1 MLLKICGI
9 TREEDARYAA
19 LCGADFIG
27 AIHVESS
34 KRFVMIEQAKRF
46 FAAAKPAKS
55 VLVVRDMELE
65 KLQAIIT
72 DVHPYAV
79 QLHGHETP
87 EYAMS
92 LKDVKVWKAF
102 NLNTLN
108 DLQEAVDFPAEV
120 IVADSGGGTGKPC
133 DWTRAAEL
141 ARHRFI
147 FLAGGITPENVQE
160 AIATVHPVG
169 IDVAGGVES
178 AAGIKD
184 HEKIKKLCM
193 KMRQLSLSQ
202 KENGI

>member
-9 TREEDARYAA
+9 TWEEDARCAA
-19 LCGADFIG
+19 LYGADFIG

-34 KRFVMIEQAKRF
+34 KRFITIEQVKKI
-46 FAAAKPAKS
+46 FAVAKPAKT

-65 KLQAIIT
+65 KLQAVIDAI
-72 DVHPYAV
+72 HPYAV
-79 QLHGHETP
+79 QLHGHESAD
-87 EYAMS
+87 YATR

-102 NLNTLN
+102 NLNTLDN
-108 DLQEAVDFPAEV
+108 LHEVLDFPADM

-141 ARHRFI
+141 ARHRSI

-160 AIATVHPVG
+160 AIAAVQPVG

-178 AAGIKD
+178 APGIKD
-184 HEKIKKLCM
+184 HEKIHQLCI
-193 KMRQLSLSQ
+193 K
-202 KENGI
+202 KENLL

>member
-9 TREEDARYAA
+9 TREEDARCVAS
-19 LCGADFIG
+19 CGTDFIG

-34 KRFVMIEQAKRF
+34 KRFVTIEQAKKI
-46 FAAAKPAKS
+46 FAVAKPVKT

-65 KLQAIIT
+65 KLQAIIN

-79 QLHGHETP
+79 QLHGCESAD
-87 EYAMS
+87 YAVR
-92 LKDVKVWKAF
+92 LKDVKIWKAF
-102 NLNTLN
+102 NLNTLDN
-108 DLQEAVDFPAEV
+108 LQEVLDFPADM

-141 ARHRFI
+141 ARHRSI

-160 AIATVHPVG
+160 AIAAVHPVG

-178 AAGIKD
+178 VPGIKD
-184 HEKIKKLCM
+184 HDKIYQICIKKEKL
-193 KMRQLSLSQ
+193 K
-202 KENGI
+202 

>member
-9 TREEDARYAA
+9 TREEDARYATM
-19 LCGADFIG
+19 CGADFIG

-34 KRFVMIEQAKRF
+34 KRFVTIEQTKNI
-46 FAAAKPAKS
+46 FAVAKPAKS
-55 VLVVRDMELE
+55 VLVVRDMELDR
-65 KLQAIIT
+65 LQAIIA

-79 QLHGHETP
+79 QLHGHESP

-108 DLQEAVDFPAEV
+108 GLQEVVVFPAEF
-120 IVADSGGGTGKPC
+120 IVADSGGGTGKTC

-141 ARHRFI
+141 ARRRPVL
-147 FLAGGITPENVQE
+147 LAGGITPENVQK
-160 AIATVHPVG
+160 AIAAVHPAG

-178 AAGIKD
+178 VPGIKD
-184 HEKIKKLCM
+184 HEKIKKLCNII
-193 KMRQLSLSQ
+193 K
-202 KENGI
+202 

>member
-9 TREEDARYAA
+9 TREEDARYAVM
-19 LCGADFIG
+19 CGVDFIG

-34 KRFVMIEQAKRF
+34 KRFVTVEQAKKIF
-46 FAAAKPAKS
+46 SVAKPAKT

-65 KLQAIIT
+65 KLQAII
-72 DVHPYAV
+72 DDIHPYAV
-79 QLHGHETP
+79 QLHGHESP

-108 DLQEAVDFPAEV
+108 DLQEAVVFPAEF

-133 DWTRAAEL
+133 DWSRAAEL
-141 ARHRFI
+141 SRRRPVL
-147 FLAGGITPENVQE
+147 LAGGITPDNVCK
-160 AIATVHPVG
+160 AVAAVHPVG

-178 AAGIKD
+178 APGIKD
-184 HEKIKKLCM
+184 HEKIHQLCIKKEKLV
-193 KMRQLSLSQ
+193 
-202 KENGI
+202 

>member
-27 AIHVESS
+27 AIHLESS
-34 KRFVMIEQAKRF
+34 KRFVTIEQAQKI
-46 FAAAKPAKS
+46 FAVAKPAKT
-55 VLVVRDMELE
+55 VLVVRDMELA
-65 KLQAIIT
+65 KLQAIIA

-79 QLHGHETP
+79 QLHGHESAD
-87 EYAMS
+87 YAIS
-92 LKDVKVWKAF
+92 LKDVKIWKAF
-102 NLNTLN
+102 NLNILDN
-108 DLQEAVDFPAEV
+108 LQEVLDFPADM

-141 ARHRFI
+141 ARRRSI

-160 AIATVHPVG
+160 AIAAVHPVG

-178 AAGIKD
+178 APGIKD
-184 HEKIKKLCM
+184 HEKIHQLCIKKEKL
-193 KMRQLSLSQ
+193 L
-202 KENGI
+202 

>member
-9 TREEDARYAA
+9 TREEDARCAA
-19 LCGADFIG
+19 MCGVDFIG

-34 KRFVMIEQAKRF
+34 KRFVTVEQAKKIF
-46 FAAAKPAKS
+46 SVAKPAKT

-65 KLQAIIT
+65 KLQAII
-72 DVHPYAV
+72 DDIHPYAV
-79 QLHGHETP
+79 QLHGQESP

-108 DLQEAVDFPAEV
+108 DLQEAVIFPAEF
-120 IVADSGGGTGKPC
+120 IVADSGGGTGKTC

-141 ARHRFI
+141 AHRCPVM
-147 FLAGGITPENVQE
+147 LAGGITSENVQE
-160 AIATVHPVG
+160 AIAAVHPVG

-178 AAGIKD
+178 APGIKD
-184 HEKIKKLCM
+184 HEKIHQLCI
-193 KMRQLSLSQ
+193 K
-202 KENGI
+202 KENLL

>member
-9 TREEDARYAA
+9 TREEDAQCAA
-19 LCGADFIG
+19 MYGVDFIG

-34 KRFVMIEQAKRF
+34 KRFVTVEQAKNI
-46 FAAAKPAKS
+46 FAVVKSAKT

-65 KLQAIIT
+65 KLQAIID

-79 QLHGHETP
+79 QLHGHESAD
-87 EYAMS
+87 YAVR
-92 LKDVKVWKAF
+92 LKDVKIWKAF
-102 NLNTLN
+102 NLNTLDN
-108 DLQEAVDFPAEV
+108 LQEVLDFPADM

-141 ARHRFI
+141 ARHRSI

-160 AIATVHPVG
+160 AIAAVHPIG

-178 AAGIKD
+178 APGIKD
-184 HEKIKKLCM
+184 HDKIYQICIKRK
-193 KMRQLSLSQ
+193 
-202 KENGI
+202 N

>member
-9 TREEDARYAA
+9 TREEDAQCAA
-19 LCGADFIG
+19 MYGVDFIG

-34 KRFVMIEQAKRF
+34 KRFVTVEQAKNI
-46 FAAAKPAKS
+46 FAVVKSAKT

-65 KLQAIIT
+65 KLQAII
-72 DVHPYAV
+72 DDIHPYAV
-79 QLHGHETP
+79 QLHGHESP

-108 DLQEAVDFPAEV
+108 GLQEVVVFPAEF
-120 IVADSGGGTGKPC
+120 IVADSGGGTGKTC

-141 ARHRFI
+141 ARRRPVL
-147 FLAGGITPENVQE
+147 LAGGITLENVQE
-160 AIATVHPVG
+160 ASAAVHPVG

-178 AAGIKD
+178 APGIKD
-184 HEKIKKLCM
+184 HEKIHQLCI
-193 KMRQLSLSQ
+193 KRKNLL
-202 KENGI
+202 

>member
-9 TREEDARYAA
+9 TREEDVRYAA
-19 LCGADFIG
+19 MCGADFIG

-34 KRFVMIEQAKRF
+34 KRFVMIEQAKWI

-92 LKDVKVWKAF
+92 LKDVKIWKAF
-102 NLNTLN
+102 NLNILDN
-108 DLQEAVDFPAEV
+108 LQEILDYPADM
-120 IVADSGGGTGKPC
+120 IVADSGGGTGKTC

-160 AIATVHPVG
+160 AIATVHHVG

-184 HEKIKKLCM
+184 HEKIKKLSM
-193 KMRQLSLSQ
+193 KMRQLSLS
-202 KENGI
+202 

>member
-9 TREEDARYAA
+9 TREEDARYAT

-27 AIHVESS
+27 AILVESS
-34 KRFVMIEQAKRF
+34 KRFVTIEQAKKL
-46 FAAAKPAKS
+46 FAVAKPAKT

-65 KLQAIIT
+65 RLQAIIA

-79 QLHGHETP
+79 QLHGHESAD
-87 EYAMS
+87 YATR
-92 LKDVKVWKAF
+92 LKNVKVWKAF
-102 NLNTLN
+102 NINILNN
-108 DLQEAVDFPAEV
+108 LQEVLDFPADM

-141 ARHRFI
+141 ARHRSI

-160 AIATVHPVG
+160 AIAAVQPVG

-178 AAGIKD
+178 APGIKD
-184 HEKIKKLCM
+184 HEKIKKLSM
-193 KMRQLSLSQ
+193 KMQRLRSL
-202 KENGI
+202 

>member
-9 TREEDARYAA
+9 TREEDARYVAM
-19 LCGADFIG
+19 CGADFIG

-34 KRFVMIEQAKRF
+34 KRFVTVEQAKNIF
-46 FAAAKPAKS
+46 VVAKPAKT
-55 VLVVRDMELE
+55 VLVVRDMELK
-65 KLQAIIT
+65 KLQAIIE
-72 DVHPYAV
+72 DIQPYAV

-108 DLQEAVDFPAEV
+108 DLQEAVDFPVE
-120 IVADSGGGTGKPC
+120 IIIADSGGGTGKTC
-133 DWTRAAEL
+133 DWTRAAKL
-141 ARHRFI
+141 ARCRSI
-147 FLAGGITPENVQE
+147 FLAGGITPDNVCE
-160 AIATVHPVG
+160 AITAVHPVG
-169 IDVAGGVES
+169 IDVAGGVE
-178 AAGIKD
+178 ATPGIKD

>member
-34 KRFVMIEQAKRF
+34 KRFVTVEQAKKIF
-46 FAAAKPAKS
+46 SVAKPAKT

-65 KLQAIIT
+65 KLQAII
-72 DVHPYAV
+72 DDIHPYAV
-79 QLHGHETP
+79 QLHGHESP

-108 DLQEAVDFPAEV
+108 DLQEAVVFPAEF

-133 DWTRAAEL
+133 DWSRAAEL
-141 ARHRFI
+141 SRRRPVL
-147 FLAGGITPENVQE
+147 LAGGITPDNVCK
-160 AIATVHPVG
+160 AVAAVHPVG

-178 AAGIKD
+178 APGIKD
-184 HEKIKKLCM
+184 HEKIHQLCIKKEKLV
-193 KMRQLSLSQ
+193 
-202 KENGI
+202 